1 VIDLTQFRVDPAE
14 EAILAATFADGAEAV
29 VSRREFRVM
38 GSTASISAV
47 GGRDGLVDDAVGL
60 AHELEGLWTR
70 FSRESDISQLNW
82 AEGNPVEVDPRTIQL
97 IEAMRV
103 AHRETEGAFDPT
115 LLPALLREGYTHSLV
130 DSSRFTA
137 LPESARSP
145 GLIEGIVVD
154 GNSVTLPKGTTLDSG
169 GIGKG
174 FAADVIAGFI
184 RESGALGAMVELG
197 GDVRVDGYSPRGR
210 GWRLAVDHP
219 LESDAR
225 MSTIEIEAGGV
236 ATSSQLKRRFNR
248 ADGSPSHHLIDSV
261 AGHSV
266 ESSSLA
272 VTVIAPT
279 AWQAEVAAKVGFT
292 RAPADFLA
300 YARRRSLKAGVYTSD
315 NQWIR
320 SSDWPE
326 YRA

>member
-1 VIDLTQFRVDPAE
+1 MINLTTFQVDPAE
-14 EAILAATFADGAEAV
+14 EAVLAASFGDGAEAV

-38 GSTASISAV
+38 GSNASISVV
-47 GGRDGLVDDAVGL
+47 GGRDNLVDDAVGL

-70 FSRESDISQLNW
+70 FSRDSDISELNW
-82 AEGNPVEVDPRTIQL
+82 AEGSPVDVDPRTVEL
-97 IEAMRV
+97 IEVMHA
-103 AHRETEGAFDPT
+103 AHRDTQSAFNPT
-115 LLPALLREGYTHSLV
+115 LLPALLQEGYTHSLV
-130 DSSRFTA
+130 DPSRFTE
-137 LPESARSP
+137 LPDSAKSP
-145 GLIEGIVVD
+145 GSMEAIVIEG
-154 GNSVTLPKGTTLDSG
+154 NTVTLPKGTTLDSG

-174 FAADVIAGFI
+174 FAADLIARFI
-184 RESGALGAMVELG
+184 RESGALGALVELG

-219 LESDAR
+219 VESDAR
-225 MSTIEIEAGGV
+225 MSTIEIEGGGV

-248 ADGSPSHHLIDSV
+248 SDGSATHHLIDSSL
-261 AGHSV
+261 GQSI
-266 ESSSLA
+266 ESSTLA

-279 AWQAEVAAKVGFT
+279 AWQAEVTAKVGFAK
-292 RAPADFLA
+292 APSDFLA
-300 YARRRSLKAGVYTSD
+300 YARRRSMKAGVYTSD